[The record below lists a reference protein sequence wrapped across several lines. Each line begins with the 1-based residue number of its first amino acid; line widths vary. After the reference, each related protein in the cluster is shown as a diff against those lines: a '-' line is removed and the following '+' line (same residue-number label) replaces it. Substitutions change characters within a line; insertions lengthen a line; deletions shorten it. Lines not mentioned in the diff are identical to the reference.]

1 MNMPTKLREA
11 AVAASLTLISAMTS
25 AQTTTTGSPSATND
39 AQTTQST
46 YSSPALAATPTDKL
60 VARFSAFAGSDENAA
75 SLVNGLRTG
84 SEITLTDSGSNGSTG
99 GSTTFVSPT
108 RPMGYG
114 NIRIALSL
122 AQARLNSEGYPQ
134 PTAEQLQTALL
145 GDTSGAAT
153 QTTSQTQGI
162 LQMRADGMGWG
173 QIANSMGFKLGPVM
187 SGRVPASSA
196 GTGSQTGTDTST
208 TANAAGAPAGGSGI
222 TTAGGRPMGK
232 HGAYD
237 SHASQGKGNGASASG
252 IVTANGTAAGGGA
265 GRNSRAFTAAG
276 NANGHAVT
284 AGSSGA
290 TSSSGAVSANGAGN
304 GRGNAY
310 GHSK

>member
-1 MNMPTKLREA
+1 MPAILRQA
-11 AVAASLTLISAMTS
+11 AVAASLSLIGVMAS
-25 AQTTTTGSPSATND
+25 AQTTTTND
-39 AQTTQST
+39 TQTTEST
-46 YSSPALAATPTDKL
+46 YSSPAVATTPAEKL
-60 VARFSAFAGSDENAA
+60 VTRFSTFTGSDENAA

-84 SEITLTDSGSNGSTG
+84 SEITLTDSGAAGSTG

-122 AQARLNSEGYPQ
+122 AEARLNSEGYPQ

-145 GDTSGAAT
+145 GDTSGTAT
-153 QTTSQTQGI
+153 QSSSQTQGI

-173 QIANSMGFKLGPVM
+173 QIANSMGFKLGAVM
-187 SGRVPASSA
+187 SGRALNNSA
-196 GTGSQTGTDTST
+196 AT
-208 TANAAGAPAGGSGI
+208 TAAGAAGGGSDI
-222 TTAGGRPMGK
+222 TTAGGHPMGK
-232 HGAYD
+232 HD
-237 SHASQGKGNGASASG
+237 SYSSRAGQGKGNGASASG
-252 IVTANGTAAGGGA
+252 IVTASGAAGGGGA

-284 AGSSGA
+284 AGSSGSA
-290 TSSSGAVSANGAGN
+290 SSSGAVSAHGAGN

-310 GHSK
+310 GHTK